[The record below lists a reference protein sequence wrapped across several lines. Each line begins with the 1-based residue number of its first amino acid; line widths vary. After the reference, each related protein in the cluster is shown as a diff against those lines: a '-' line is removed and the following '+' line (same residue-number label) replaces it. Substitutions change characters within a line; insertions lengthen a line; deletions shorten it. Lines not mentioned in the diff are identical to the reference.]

1 MDQAGRMG
9 REPIA
14 WLLLKFS
21 LPAMLGTMMNAA
33 YNLVD
38 RIFVGRSV
46 GDEGLAALT
55 VSFPIMMIMM
65 GFGMMFGFG
74 SNALISIRLGQNRR
88 DDAEKILGQ
97 GVCLF
102 TILAAVFMVFAF
114 SLMTPLLRLFGA
126 TDNIL
131 PYARQYMTV
140 IVFGVFFHEI
150 SFGVNGFI
158 RGEGNPSAAMITM
171 LLGSCGNIFLDWLF
185 VWRWGWGVQG
195 AALATILAQGVAAS
209 WVFYYYLSGRSLLK
223 LRWKYY
229 RIDPRLT
236 RRVMILGFPPFF
248 MNIASCVQHAFMN
261 NRLATYGALT
271 VYGGDKA
278 IAVMGGIFSILMV
291 VIMPIIG
298 LSQGMQP
305 LVGYNFGAK
314 NHQRVSRTL
323 RTAMTVGTLICT
335 ASWLILFFAPEFL
348 FSLFAKDDPEFI
360 ELGAH
365 AVRRFMFC
373 LPLIGMMIISTNY
386 FLATKRP
393 LIALSLSVLRQALL
407 LIPLVI
413 FLPRRFGLDGVWM
426 AAPISDFGA
435 FIMTNIVVFIELRR
449 LKRLA
454 TEESELMLTGFED
467 AALDE
472 EELKKAPHSPV
483 DSSTVGETTP

>member
-1 MDQAGRMG
+1 MG

-33 YNLVD
+33 YNIVD
-38 RIFVGRSV
+38 RIFVGRTV

-55 VSFPIMMIMM
+55 VSFPIMLIMM

-74 SNALISIRLGQNRR
+74 STALISIRLGQNRR
-88 DDAEKILGQ
+88 DEAERILGQ

-102 TILAAVFMVFAF
+102 TILSIVFMVF
-114 SLMTPLLRLFGA
+114 SLSLLTPLLRLFGA

-158 RGEGNPSAAMITM
+158 RGEGNPSAAMVTM

-195 AALATILAQGVAAS
+195 AALATVLAQGVAAS

-223 LRWKYY
+223 MRWKYI
-229 RIDPRLT
+229 RIDPQLT

-248 MNIASCVQHAFMN
+248 MNIANCVQYAFMN

-271 VYGGDKA
+271 PYGGDKA

-305 LVGYNFGAK
+305 LLGYNFGAK
-314 NHQRVSRTL
+314 NHRRVGRTL
-323 RTAMTVGTLICT
+323 RTAMTVATIICA
-335 ASWLILFFAPEFL
+335 ASWCVLFVAPEFL
-348 FSLFAKDDPEFI
+348 FSLFAKDDPGFI

-365 AVRRFMFC
+365 AIRRFMFC
-373 LPLIGMMIISTNY
+373 LPLIGMMIISSNY

-393 LIALSLSVLRQALL
+393 LIALSLSITRQALL

-413 FLPRRFGLDGVWM
+413 FLPMRFGLDGVWM
-426 AAPISDFGA
+426 AAPISDGGA
-435 FIMTNIVVFIELRR
+435 FIVTNIVVFVELRR

-454 TEESELMLTGFED
+454 SEESDSTPPGEEEPLP
-467 AALDE
+467 DE
-472 EELKKAPHSPV
+472 EDLGKVPLSPV
-483 DSSTVGETTP
+483 DPSTLGETTP